1 MTNKNSLLRAF
12 VLLAIGS
19 GVPLS
24 YAADPA
30 DPAAAVPPARYQSAI
45 AFKPPQPAP
54 ASPAD
59 TWKANNELVGAID
72 SMSLTMDG
80 MAAPEQ
86 APVAAKPTPPDPHAH
101 HKMEHK

>member
-1 MTNKNSLLRAF
+1 MTCTHPLLRALL
-12 VLLAIGS
+12 LLALGS

-45 AFKPPQPAP
+45 DFKAPPQAP

-59 TWKANNELVGAID
+59 TWKANNDLVRATD

-80 MAAPEQ
+80 MSAPEQ
-86 APVAAKPTPPDPHAH
+86 APAAAKPAPPDPHAH